1 MYVHQQGDV
10 NANSEGC
17 HRRRMLGVA
26 VAGQRMV
33 AEDSG
38 GQWRTTEDNEEES
51 NVEISAFL
59 RCQPVSQ

>member
-26 VAGQRMV
+26 VAGQRMI

-38 GQWRTTEDNEEES
+38 GQRRTTEDNEEES

-59 RCQPVSQ
+59 RC